1 MPLLEAGMPCY
12 GLLFNATH
20 APFTSP
26 QRTTPALPRTDPG
39 LAPGVQS
46 FVNRVETCNLRGGR
60 PIAEGRQWPI
70 MELSL
75 HSPHPIGRALAFLI
89 GLHRHWVDRGH
100 IYRGTVLWRTGGASV
115 EGD

>member
-1 MPLLEAGMPCY
+1 MPCY

-26 QRTTPALPRTDPG
+26 QRTTPALPCADPG
-39 LAPGVQS
+39 LAPGAQS
-46 FVNRVETCNLRGGR
+46 FVDRVETCNLRGGR
-60 PIAEGRQWPI
+60 PIVEGRQWLI

-75 HSPHPIGRALAFLI
+75 HSPHPIGRALAFSI
-89 GLHRHWVDRGH
+89 GLHQHWVDGGC
-100 IYRGTVLWRTGGASV
+100 IYRGTVLWGTGGVSV